1 MNEAAMQ
8 AVALWVGLNIG
19 LTFLLAMNV
28 VRYRRMGETAD
39 PARLE
44 GAIRAHG
51 NNTEYV
57 PVILLGMAMLAA
69 MGVSVNSIH
78 ILGGGLLVFGYC
90 MPMACNVRACLY
102 RACWECRHLDCDV
115 GSRYRLG
122 QQGSAALNQLD
133 YGAVCLMPLKM

>member
-19 LTFLLAMNV
+19 LMFLLAMNV

-78 ILGGGLLVFGYC
+78 ILGGGLLVSRVLHADG
-90 MPMACNVRACLY
+90 MQREGVPVSRIIGNVGTWIVMLAVVIAL
-102 RACWECRHLDCDV
+102 V
-115 GSRYRLG
+115 SRGL
-122 QQGSAALNQLD
+122 
-133 YGAVCLMPLKM
+133 PL

>member
-1 MNEAAMQ
+1 MNEVAMQ

-19 LTFLLAMNV
+19 LMFMLAMNV

-69 MGVSVNSIH
+69 MGVSANSIH
-78 ILGGGLLVFGYC
+78 ILGGGLLLCRVLHADG
-90 MPMACNVRACLY
+90 MQRDGVPVSRIIGNVGTWIVMLVVVIAL
-102 RACWECRHLDCDV
+102 V
-115 GSRYRLG
+115 SRGL
-122 QQGSAALNQLD
+122 
-133 YGAVCLMPLKM
+133 PL

>member
-19 LTFLLAMNV
+19 LMFLLAMNV
-28 VRYRRMGETAD
+28 VRYRRMGEAAD
-39 PARLE
+39 LARLE

-69 MGVSVNSIH
+69 MGVSTNSIH
-78 ILGGGLLVFGYC
+78 ILGGGLLV
-90 MPMACNVRACLY
+90 
-102 RACWECRHLDCDV
+102 CRVLHADGMQRDGV
-115 GSRYRLG
+115 PVSRIIGNIGTWIVML
-122 QQGSAALNQLD
+122 AVVIALVSRGL
-133 YGAVCLMPLKM
+133 PL

>member
-78 ILGGGLLVFGYC
+78 ILGGGLLVSRVLHADG
-90 MPMACNVRACLY
+90 MQREGVPVSRIVGNVGTWIVMLAVVIAL
-102 RACWECRHLDCDV
+102 V
-115 GSRYRLG
+115 SRGL
-122 QQGSAALNQLD
+122 
-133 YGAVCLMPLKM
+133 PL

>member
-19 LTFLLAMNV
+19 LMFLLAMNV

-69 MGVSVNSIH
+69 MGVSANSIH
-78 ILGGGLLVFGYC
+78 ILGGGLLVCRVLHADG
-90 MPMACNVRACLY
+90 MQREGVPVSRIVGNVGTWIVMLAVVIAL
-102 RACWECRHLDCDV
+102 V
-115 GSRYRLG
+115 SRGL
-122 QQGSAALNQLD
+122 
-133 YGAVCLMPLKM
+133 PL

>member
-19 LTFLLAMNV
+19 LMFLLAMNV

-78 ILGGGLLVFGYC
+78 ILGGGLLVCRVLHADG
-90 MPMACNVRACLY
+90 MQREGVPVSRIVGNVGTWIVMLAVVIAL
-102 RACWECRHLDCDV
+102 V
-115 GSRYRLG
+115 SRGL
-122 QQGSAALNQLD
+122 
-133 YGAVCLMPLKM
+133 PL

>member
-19 LTFLLAMNV
+19 LMFLLAMNV

-57 PVILLGMAMLAA
+57 PVILFGMAILAA
-69 MGVSVNSIH
+69 MGVSANSLH
-78 ILGGGLLVFGYC
+78 ILGGGLLV
-90 MPMACNVRACLY
+90 
-102 RACWECRHLDCDV
+102 CRVLHADGMQRDGV
-115 GSRYRLG
+115 PVSRIIGNIGTWIVML
-122 QQGSAALNQLD
+122 AVVIALVSRGL
-133 YGAVCLMPLKM
+133 PL

>member
-19 LTFLLAMNV
+19 LMFMLAMNV
-28 VRYRRMGETAD
+28 VRYRRMGEAAD

-57 PVILLGMAMLAA
+57 PVILLGMATLAA
-69 MGVSVNSIH
+69 MGTVPGTPEAAPTSNGPLGRSQESVR
-78 ILGGGLLVFGYC
+78 G
-90 MPMACNVRACLY
+90 
-102 RACWECRHLDCDV
+102 
-115 GSRYRLG
+115 
-122 QQGSAALNQLD
+122 
-133 YGAVCLMPLKM
+133 

>member
-8 AVALWVGLNIG
+8 AVALWVGLNVG
-19 LTFLLAMNV
+19 LMFLLAMNV

-78 ILGGGLLVFGYC
+78 ILGGGLLVSRVLHADG
-90 MPMACNVRACLY
+90 MQRDGVPVSRIIGNVGTWIVMLAVVIAL
-102 RACWECRHLDCDV
+102 V
-115 GSRYRLG
+115 SRGL
-122 QQGSAALNQLD
+122 
-133 YGAVCLMPLKM
+133 PL

>member
-19 LTFLLAMNV
+19 LMFLLAMNV

-51 NNTEYV
+51 NNTAYV

-78 ILGGGLLVFGYC
+78 ILGGGLLVSRVLHADG
-90 MPMACNVRACLY
+90 MQREGVPVSRIVGNVGTWIVMLAVVIAL
-102 RACWECRHLDCDV
+102 V
-115 GSRYRLG
+115 SRGL
-122 QQGSAALNQLD
+122 
-133 YGAVCLMPLKM
+133 PL

>member
-19 LTFLLAMNV
+19 LMFLLAMNV

-78 ILGGGLLVFGYC
+78 ILGGGLLVSRVLHADG
-90 MPMACNVRACLY
+90 MQREGVPVSRIVGNVGTWIVMLAVVIAL
-102 RACWECRHLDCDV
+102 V
-115 GSRYRLG
+115 SRGL
-122 QQGSAALNQLD
+122 
-133 YGAVCLMPLKM
+133 PL